1 MEPELITYL
10 ESLGYKLTKLQPDE
24 YGCTMADGPYMSKE
38 QQEAMRKATQQWL
51 IRRYYH

>member
-1 MEPELITYL
+1 MEPELIAHL
-10 ESLGYKLTKLQPDE
+10 ESLGYKLTQLGPDE
-24 YGCTMADGPYMSKE
+24 YGCTMTDGSYMDKG